1 MSSTNKTTN
10 LELSQ
15 FIGSDKPQWLV
26 DYNGDMSKIDA
37 GVATVKAQADATDLT
52 VASHTSSIANLSQ
65 ATSDQATAITALR
78 TDVDGNTGSINTIN
92 SLIGNGEPTTTD
104 KTLIGA
110 INELKS
116 DIDAIAPSGDVE
128 ADDVSYD
135 NTSSGLTATD
145 VQAAIDEVYAAIPS
159 VTSPDAEDVTYD
171 NTSSGLSATNVQAA
185 IDELATSSGSV
196 SVTADGVKTYSA
208 LFDELHALID
218 SAKISG
224 RSFVELDSGTN
235 KVILLINNFGTD
247 YEFSQTLASA
257 YDTNAKMYLRFAK
270 VTSNGSVYL
279 HRIEGSNSVVDSSQK
294 PTSGMIIKI
303 VY

>member
-37 GVATVKAQADATDLT
+37 GVANVKAQADATDLA
-52 VASHTSSIANLSQ
+52 VSSHTSAIANLTQ
-65 ATSDQATAITALR
+65 ASSDQATAITALR

-110 INELKS
+110 INELKD

-128 ADDVSYD
+128 ADDVTYD
-135 NTSSGLTATD
+135 NTSSGLTATN

-159 VTSPDAEDVTYD
+159 TPAATSEVQRGTLTAGQTSVALTFASQTIGANTLVDVYTGDY
-171 NTSSGLSATNVQAA
+171 AVAPTNV
-185 IDELATSSGSV
+185 S
-196 SVTADGVKTYSA
+196 
-208 LFDELHALID
+208 
-218 SAKISG
+218 ISG
-224 RSFVELDSGTN
+224 QVVTLTFEAQSSNLAVAV
-235 KVILLINNFGTD
+235 KVQN
-247 YEFSQTLASA
+247 
-257 YDTNAKMYLRFAK
+257 
-270 VTSNGSVYL
+270 
-279 HRIEGSNSVVDSSQK
+279 
-294 PTSGMIIKI
+294 
-303 VY
+303 

>member
-37 GVATVKAQADATDLT
+37 GVANVKAQADATDLT
-52 VASHTSSIANLSQ
+52 VASHTSSIANLTQ
-65 ATSDQATAITALR
+65 ASSDQGSAITALR

-128 ADDVSYD
+128 ADDV
-135 NTSSGLTATD
+135 
-145 VQAAIDEVYAAIPS
+145 
-159 VTSPDAEDVTYD
+159 TYD
-171 NTSSGLSATNVQAA
+171 NTTSQLTATNVQDA
-185 IDELATSSGSV
+185 IDELKADVDAIVVPASSFEIVRGTLTAGQTSVALTASKSVAAT
-196 SVTADGVKTYSA
+196 
-208 LFDELHALID
+208 ALID
-218 SAKISG
+218 VFADTYGVNPTAISVSGAVVTLTFSA
-224 RSFVELDSGTN
+224 
-235 KVILLINNFGTD
+235 
-247 YEFSQTLASA
+247 QSA
-257 YDTNAKMYLRFAK
+257 DMAVA
-270 VTSNGSVYL
+270 V
-279 HRIEGSNSVVDSSQK
+279 RIDG
-294 PTSGMIIKI
+294 
-303 VY
+303 